1 MFLILTFETKFSLNV
16 LKLLKFR
23 AILLHCMASFQ
34 VISSIFRYNLTFI
47 VNYLERVMKKICF
60 SLILLGALNSS
71 YADNLDYQALVNQ
84 AYAKYQANTS
94 GKVADY
100 IPALA
105 KYSPNLYGIALVTV
119 DGKVYTAGDSNAKFP
134 LESLA
139 KVFALSLA
147 LQQSGSA
154 EVLAKL
160 GSDATGLGFN
170 SVTAVEL
177 QPNRTGNAL
186 VNAGAM
192 ATVSLIKAKNA
203 NDKWNLILNNLN
215 NYADSKLSV
224 NKEVYKSEADT
235 NQHNQAI
242 AKLLQSYDH
251 FYGDTSEA
259 VDLYTRECSVDAS
272 TLELAKMGAVLANQG
287 KSPFNAKQLL
297 QPELVPNLLAEMA
310 TAGMYDTSGSWLYSV
325 GLPAKS
331 GVSGGIVAIAPGK
344 FAIAV
349 YSPPLDG
356 SGNSVRAQ
364 EAIQYIANQA
374 KVNIFTH

>member
-1 MFLILTFETKFSLNV
+1 
-16 LKLLKFR
+16 
-23 AILLHCMASFQ
+23 MASFQ

-60 SLILLGALNSS
+60 SLMLLGALNSS

-170 SVTAVEL
+170 S
-177 QPNRTGNAL
+177 

>member
-1 MFLILTFETKFSLNV
+1 
-16 LKLLKFR
+16 
-23 AILLHCMASFQ
+23 
-34 VISSIFRYNLTFI
+34 
-47 VNYLERVMKKICF
+47 MKKICF
-60 SLILLGALNSS
+60 SLMLLGVLNSS

-160 GSDATGLGFN
+160 GANATGLGFN

-215 NYADSKLSV
+215 DYADSKLSV

-251 FYGDTSEA
+251 LYGDTSEA

-272 TLELAKMGAVLANQG
+272 ALELAKMGAVLANQG

-297 QPELVPNLLAEMA
+297 QAELVPNLLAEMA

-331 GVSGGIVAIAPGK
+331 GVGGGIVAIAPGK

-349 YSPPLDG
+349 YSPPLDS
-356 SGNSVRAQ
+356 SGNSIRAQ

-374 KVNIFTH
+374 KANIFTH